1 MLIVVGREK
10 AKAKE
15 KGESKRAKIRKANR
29 EVQRAGM
36 EISLTKT
43 EVMTVNGD
51 DPSDIILNG
60 VKIKEVR
67 SFNYLGSALNDQG
80 EISEA
85 VSNNCRKARTAI
97 VKMRPALTSGSL
109 RLRTKVKLVETF
121 IKPTL
126 LYGLE
131 TAVIRKVDFGKLNAV
146 LNKARRMILKLDS
159 KRTCTNVEIAEKVP
173 LKSIEV
179 ELAVRRANLW
189 ASIVKLKV
197 DAVRSQAVKSKV
209 YAKDWL
215 RALDLDLD
223 RLGIIR
229 KDEWIKDPKPLKYNN
244 EVDQSTQRM
253 VGSRPQIVPC
263 EAGNCSLKFAE
274 RKEMLRHLRRDHEAL
289 EEQDN
294 LQMTPFFSIIP
305 KDNFNCPAARC
316 KKQFKTL
323 GWLKSH
329 VAVAHPQCTL
339 ITSTDVV
346 GNDDSEDLLE
356 GQTHRIDQDHDE
368 RDQDER
374 DQGVRNQDER
384 DQEAVAE
391 DQILP
396 ASAPGIYQCPKCP
409 RKYTVLKSVQNHC
422 LQKHAWSY
430 SRQQPVRG
438 RETGSSQARN
448 TSTRDR
454 P

>member
-1 MLIVVGREK
+1 M
-10 AKAKE
+10 
-15 KGESKRAKIRKANR
+15 
-29 EVQRAGM
+29 
-36 EISLTKT
+36 
-43 EVMTVNGD
+43 
-51 DPSDIILNG
+51 
-60 VKIKEVR
+60 
-67 SFNYLGSALNDQG
+67 
-80 EISEA
+80 
-85 VSNNCRKARTAI
+85 
-97 VKMRPALTSGSL
+97 
-109 RLRTKVKLVETF
+109 
-121 IKPTL
+121 
-126 LYGLE
+126 
-131 TAVIRKVDFGKLNAV
+131 
-146 LNKARRMILKLDS
+146 
-159 KRTCTNVEIAEKVP
+159 
-173 LKSIEV
+173 
-179 ELAVRRANLW
+179 
-189 ASIVKLKV
+189 
-197 DAVRSQAVKSKV
+197 
-209 YAKDWL
+209 
-215 RALDLDLD
+215 DLDLD
-223 RLGIIR
+223 RLGITR
-229 KDEWIKDPKPLKYNN
+229 KDEWMRDPKPLKYNN

-253 VGSRPQIVPC
+253 VGSRPQTVPC

-305 KDNFNCPAARC
+305 KDNYNCPAARC

-329 VAVAHPQCTL
+329 VALAHPQCTL

-374 DQGVRNQDER
+374 DQGERDHDERDQDERDQGESER

-448 TSTRDR
+448 TSTRYR